1 MSLRTCLKACAFLLL
16 FAAMS
21 GGTAWTTGPARAAS
35 EPLLTVK
42 GNLAG
47 SDAVEFDRDTLES
60 MATETIRTSTP
71 WTQGVQEFKGIPLK
85 ALLAHVG
92 ARGGKLRAVALN
104 DYAAEIP
111 VAEATAAGA
120 VIAVRQNGKRMS
132 VRDKG
137 PLWIVFPYDADPKLV
152 TDDFL
157 NWSAWQLRT
166 LVVQ

>member
-1 MSLRTCLKACAFLLL
+1 M
-16 FAAMS
+16 
-21 GGTAWTTGPARAAS
+21 GGSTTWTGPASAAG
-35 EPLLTVK
+35 EPLLTVS
-42 GNLAG
+42 GNIAG
-47 SDAVEFDRDTLES
+47 SSAVDFDRDTLES

-71 WTQGVQEFKGIPLK
+71 WTQGVQEFRGIPLK
-85 ALLAHVG
+85 TLLVHVAAL
-92 ARGGKLRAVALN
+92 GGKLRAIALN

-111 VAEATAAGA
+111 IAEASAAGA
-120 VIAVRQNGKRMS
+120 IIAVRQNGKPMS

-137 PLWIVFPYDADPKLV
+137 PLWIVFPYDSDPKLV

>member
-1 MSLRTCLKACAFLLL
+1 MSLRTCLRACAFFLLL
-16 FAAMS
+16 AVI
-21 GGTAWTTGPARAAS
+21 GGSPAWTGPARAAG
-35 EPLLTVK
+35 EPLLTVS

-47 SDAVEFDRDTLES
+47 GSAVDFDRETLES

-71 WTQGVQEFKGIPLK
+71 WTQGVQEFRGIPLK
-85 ALLAHVG
+85 TLLAHVG
-92 ARGGKLRAVALN
+92 AKGVKLRAIALN

-120 VIAVRQNGKRMS
+120 LVAVRQNGKPMS

-137 PLWIVFPYDADPKLV
+137 PLWIVFPYDSDPKLV